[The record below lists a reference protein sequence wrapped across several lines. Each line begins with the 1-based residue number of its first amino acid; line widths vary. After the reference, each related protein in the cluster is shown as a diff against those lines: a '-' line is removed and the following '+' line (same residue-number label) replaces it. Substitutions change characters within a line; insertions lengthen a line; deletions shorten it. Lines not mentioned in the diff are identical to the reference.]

1 MAGTGVQLWWSTDH
15 ERPWW
20 PVMAL
25 ESGLGGRSWSPAVVV
40 HGSREA
46 LVARD
51 GVGGPALVA
60 GAGVQL
66 WWSTDHERPWWPV
79 MALES
84 GLGGRS
90 WRPAVVVHGS
100 REALVARDGVGE
112 RPWWL
117 LGNIW

>member
-1 MAGTGVQLWWSTDH
+1 MAGAGVQLWWSTDH

-25 ESGLGGRSWSPAVVV
+25 ESG
-40 HGSREA
+40 
-46 LVARD
+46 
-51 GVGGPALVA
+51 LVA

-117 LGNIW
+117 MGDIW